1 LAGTTQ
7 RTAGSAQIAM
17 PGTPCARKKNPG
29 CHDDKP
35 GFKAPKK
42 AI

>member
-1 LAGTTQ
+1 LAGQGQ
-7 RTAGSAQIAM
+7 RAAGPAQIAR
-17 PGTPCARKKNPG
+17 PGASCARKKKPG

>member
-1 LAGTTQ
+1 MRQAWHKFA
-7 RTAGSAQIAM
+7 RS
-17 PGTPCARKKNPG
+17 GTPCAHKKKPG